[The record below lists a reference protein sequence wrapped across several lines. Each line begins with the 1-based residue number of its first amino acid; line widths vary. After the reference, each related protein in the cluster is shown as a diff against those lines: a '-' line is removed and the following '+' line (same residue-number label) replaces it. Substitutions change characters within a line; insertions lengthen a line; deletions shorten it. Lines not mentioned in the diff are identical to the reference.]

1 MLMRDVAHETRNGG
15 EAFAGAFAA
24 PVMTVA
30 ERRESR
36 HRRWRS
42 RVGHNGSSHARLNCS
57 DACTRKG
64 VSVHEVNCRRGKRN
78 RRGSRR
84 WRFPTLRG
92 STQGSKRRRRDRGC
106 KDLRGGPKRLL
117 VVGEPLAMNVS
128 TRRCGCEQ
136 ECIKL

>member
-30 ERRESR
+30 ERRKSR
-36 HRRWRS
+36 HRWWRS
-42 RVGHNGSSHARLNCS
+42 RVGHNGSSHARLNCG
-57 DACTRKG
+57 DACTRKA
-64 VSVHEVNCRRGKRN
+64 VRVHEVNCRRGPRN

-84 WRFPTLRG
+84 WRFPTIRG

-106 KDLRGGPKRLL
+106 EDLRGGPNRLL
-117 VVGEPLAMNVS
+117 VVGSHSP
-128 TRRCGCEQ
+128 
-136 ECIKL
+136 